1 MVRVGGQMTNAEIL
15 QIQTMN
21 KFFDRLCSLTDH
33 DLMIRRQME
42 IEQGHSIKAIND
54 EMNRRTR
61 EI

>member
-1 MVRVGGQMTNAEIL
+1 MTDAEIL
-15 QIQTMN
+15 KIQIMN
-21 KFFDRLCSLTDH
+21 KFFDRLCNLTDH
-33 DLMIRRQME
+33 DLMIRRQLE